1 MKVIAHRG
9 YCGKYPENTM
19 LAFKKAVEAGCD
31 EIELDV
37 QLTKD
42 GKVVVIHDETIDRVT
57 NGSGLVRDYTLE
69 ELQKFHAGSVF
80 GDQYGFVNIPSFEEY
95 CQWAAGQKVTT
106 NIELKTG
113 IFYYEELE
121 EKTIEIIRKYGLE
134 EKVMFSSFNPLS
146 LIEAKRI
153 APEIP
158 CGFLVDAPLGN
169 AGYYCKKYGFEFFH
183 PNGANFN
190 PLSLIEAKRIA
201 PEIPCGF
208 LVDAPLGNAGY
219 YCKKYGFEFFHP
231 NGAKLTQEAWE
242 SCKKHGVGINA
253 WTINDMGVLEKLYDW
268 DCAGAITNYPNVVK
282 AWIDSQK

>member
-9 YCGKYPENTM
+9 YSGKYPENTM

-69 ELQKFHAGSVF
+69 ELQKFHAGSIF

-95 CQWAAGQKVTT
+95 CQWAAGQTVTT

-113 IFYYEELE
+113 VFYYEELE

-134 EKVMFSSFNPLS
+134 GKVMFSS
-146 LIEAKRI
+146 
-153 APEIP
+153 
-158 CGFLVDAPLGN
+158 
-169 AGYYCKKYGFEFFH
+169 
-183 PNGANFN
+183 FN